1 MCCLFHVDFMW
12 LLWMLETLGSLR
24 NIGCYFIWASCR
36 ELLYE
41 IRKSSEISKH
51 FSFILSVQFFVC
63 VNIWTLFC
71 LTICNKRLLTNKAER
86 LYIILSFL
94 YVFQSV
100 NLIIANELVQAMI
113 VFSNRLEFINFID
126 LILKML
132 NIIKFNK
139 IIYYQSFQEKP

>member
-1 MCCLFHVDFMW
+1 M
-12 LLWMLETLGSLR
+12 
-24 NIGCYFIWASCR
+24 
-36 ELLYE
+36 
-41 IRKSSEISKH
+41 
-51 FSFILSVQFFVC
+51 
-63 VNIWTLFC
+63 
-71 LTICNKRLLTNKAER
+71 TNKAER